1 MGPKEQV
8 KLLGLAVS
16 QLPWDEFNPLRV
28 KPSGQVSVTST
39 LLAGD
44 GPEFVTVIA

>member
-1 MGPKEQV
+1 MDPKEQV
-8 KLLGLAVS
+8 KLFGLVVS
-16 QLPWDEFNPLRV
+16 QLPWDEFTALRD

-44 GPEFVTVIA
+44 GPEFITVMA